1 MRPPFR
7 MTALALLATLVFSC
21 AAFSQQPAPAI
32 PRMTEPQIQS
42 IFTGISKHAARIEPM
57 LQQLHPAEWVA
68 QGAPQTYVAQWNST
82 IEQLNVIQT
91 EMSALAQRP
100 DQLIELMKAL
110 FRVQASQKV
119 IASLMDGLRHYQN
132 PALAELIESVAAE
145 DQSSLDNFERYLVE
159 LATDRQQQYDVVEH
173 EAQRCRST
181 LFAPPSTP
189 KTTRRP

>member
-1 MRPPFR
+1 
-7 MTALALLATLVFSC
+7 
-21 AAFSQQPAPAI
+21 
-32 PRMTEPQIQS
+32 MTEPQIQS

-57 LQQLHPAEWVA
+57 IQQLHPAEWVA
-68 QGAPQTYVAQWNST
+68 KGAPQTYVAQWNST

-100 DQLIELMKAL
+100 DQLVELMRAL

-119 IASLMDGLRHYQN
+119 VASLMEGLRRYQN

-145 DQSSLDNFERYLVE
+145 DQSSLDNFQRYLVE

-181 LFAPPSTP
+181 LVGPPPTS